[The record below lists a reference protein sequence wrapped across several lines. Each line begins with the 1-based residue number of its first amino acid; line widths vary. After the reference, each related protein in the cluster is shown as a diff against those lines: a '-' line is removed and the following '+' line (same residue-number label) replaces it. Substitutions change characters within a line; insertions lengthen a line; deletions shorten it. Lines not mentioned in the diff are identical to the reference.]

1 MAIYLYPSR
10 PALCRRYP
18 CYPRHLN
25 SGIEEALGLVST
37 LLDNL
42 STSDSIPKSKFSLDE
57 NGNFKFDVDITGY
70 KPEELKVDM
79 EGKELVISGHHTS
92 EDEHGKAEHQFT
104 RRFLVPES
112 IDIHSINAS
121 VLEDKVLEI
130 TGNKIPIKESEKK
143 SIQINVKP
151 AGEPKEEPKRES

>member
-1 MAIYLYPSR
+1 MAIYLCPSR
-10 PALCRRYP
+10 SVLCHRYP
-18 CYPRHLN
+18 YSSRNLN
-25 SGIEEALGLVST
+25 SEIEEALGLVST

-42 STSDSIPKSKFSLDE
+42 STSDSIPKSKFALDE

-79 EGKELVISGHHTS
+79 EGKELVISGSHSS
-92 EDEHGKAEHQFT
+92 EDEHGKSEHQFT

-112 IDIHSINAS
+112 IDIQSIKANI
-121 VLEDKVLEI
+121 LEDKVLEI
-130 TGNKIPIKESEKK
+130 TGNKMPIKESEKK

-151 AGEPKEEPKRES
+151 AEESKEPKQQS